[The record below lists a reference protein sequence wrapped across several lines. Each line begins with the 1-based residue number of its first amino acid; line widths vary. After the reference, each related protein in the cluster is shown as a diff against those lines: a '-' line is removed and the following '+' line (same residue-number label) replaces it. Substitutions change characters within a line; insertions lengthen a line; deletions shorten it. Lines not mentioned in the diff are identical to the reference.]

1 MNIRTLLVVSL
12 AAFTNAQTT
21 TATSGT
27 ESRIGSV
34 CITLPRFDS
43 CGPGLV
49 CVDLACQVSSNP
61 PSPQASGST
70 STSTRTTLTQGSWTT
85 ASIVPANDKSSA
97 GNAAAAAAAATV
109 PPLSSTGA
117 IAGGICAALT
127 VALIGLLVWF
137 YRGPR
142 IDEDPVQEMKRVQEG
157 EYLINTNSRHYS
169 TFNNQ

>member
-1 MNIRTLLVVSL
+1 MNIHTLLVISL

-21 TATSGT
+21 TTTATSGNA
-27 ESRIGSV
+27 SRIGSV
-34 CITLPRFDS
+34 CISLPRFDS

-61 PSPQASGST
+61 SSPQASAST

-97 GNAAAAAAAATV
+97 AAV

>member
-1 MNIRTLLVVSL
+1 MITHTLLVISL

-21 TATSGT
+21 TTATSGN
-27 ESRIGSV
+27 ENRIGSV
-34 CITLPRFDS
+34 CISLPRFDS

-49 CVDLACQVSSNP
+49 CVDLACQVASNP
-61 PSPQASGST
+61 PSPQPSGST

-97 GNAAAAAAAATV
+97 GNAASAAAV